1 MQSDNINHSS
11 ADGLSEIQEKITE
24 AELYLSQAL
33 FDEARQVYQQLLEEL
48 GSLLQKGSTDSAL
61 RQTCESH
68 RGFIREQ
75 LALIERQEA
84 EFHGQPSEAQP
95 EEHVAAREGD
105 GSAAFNRG
113 QAFLDIGL
121 FAEAIQEFQSAA
133 TLGFKPIECS
143 LQIGKAHF
151 QLGQH
156 REGLR
161 ILEKTYKQKGLDDS
175 DRNLLLGQ
183 MAVGYETA
191 GDMEKALEFYQQLA
205 ASDPTHRT
213 AAKKVKSLADGG
225 DRYQLNVVKLHLKNE
240 QFSKAIKTL
249 RHIESE
255 QQVPVDRLIP
265 LYEQVLEQDPGN
277 ADAMER
283 VAAIYQQM
291 LDNGGAKTDI
301 RLKLARHFLRAGEF
315 DSAANE
321 YLEVM
326 LEDTPYKLTALT
338 ELGEALLKKQDYD
351 RTLELMED
359 ALPWIESIKPGPETL
374 KYYYLLGT
382 ACERKNLYDRAQTYF
397 QRAASIDPTHKVI
410 RSKLQTQTQ
419 TQIQTQKSLF
429 SGGKGLLGLEVDA
442 DLQYEIQAEV
452 GQDEIHQIV
461 RVREVPS
468 GTFRVAKT
476 LLPQLSGGAKVKD
489 FIVKWA
495 YEQVNMEN
503 RNIARVLD
511 VAESEGHYYL
521 IMEDFDTTLE
531 DLLKE
536 KTHLSMTEAVSL
548 ARALLNAL
556 AYAHS
561 HRGADDTLRKI
572 FHLALNSKRVMVSD
586 QLSNAKV
593 ADFGLVYQLH
603 NMLDIRTS
611 YEELSA
617 YELAYMAPEL
627 FNRAPAR
634 MPDKMKQAAD
644 LYSFGLVFYQAIT
657 GKLPFEGPSPEDF
670 KKQHN
675 EKYPVPPRVHISS
688 IPAKLD
694 EAILRCLHKDPKKR
708 WRTPTELDL
717 ALEKIHT

>member
-11 ADGLSEIQEKITE
+11 TNGLSEIQEKINE

-33 FDEARQVYQQLLEEL
+33 FDEARQVYQQLLKEL
-48 GSLLQKGSTDSAL
+48 ESHSQRASTDSAF
-61 RQTCESH
+61 RQTYESF
-68 RGFIREQ
+68 RVSIQEQ
-75 LALIERQEA
+75 LAHIERQEA
-84 EFHGQPSEAQP
+84 EFHGHPPEAKP
-95 EEHVAAREGD
+95 EEHVATQEGE

-133 TLGFKPIECS
+133 TLGFQPIECS
-143 LQIGKAHF
+143 LQIGKAHI

-161 ILEKTYKQKGLDDS
+161 ILEKTYQEKGLDDS
-175 DRNLLLGQ
+175 DRNVLLGQ

-191 GDMEKALEFYQQLA
+191 GDMEKALELYQQLA

-213 AAKKVKSLADGG
+213 AAKKVKSLAKDS

-249 RHIESE
+249 RHMESE
-255 QQVPVDRLIP
+255 QQVPADRLVP
-265 LYEQVLEQDPGN
+265 LYEQVLEKDPGN
-277 ADAMER
+277 ADAIER

-301 RLKLARHFLRAGEF
+301 RLKLARHLLRAGEF

-359 ALPWIESIKPGPETL
+359 ALPWIESIKPGPEIL

-397 QRAASIDPTHKVI
+397 QRAASIDPTHEAI
-410 RSKLQTQTQ
+410 RSKVQTKTQ
-419 TQIQTQKSLF
+419 GPLLST
-429 SGGKGLLGLEVDA
+429 GKGLLGLHVDTN
-442 DLQYEIQAEV
+442 LQYEIQAQL
-452 GQDEIHQIV
+452 GRDEIHQIF
-461 RVREVPS
+461 RVREVQS

-476 LLPQLSGGAKVKD
+476 LLPQLSSGAKIKD
-489 FIVKWA
+489 FIVKWV

-503 RNIARVLD
+503 RNITRVLD
-511 VAESEGHYYL
+511 VAESEGQYYL
-521 IMEDFDTTLE
+521 IMEDFDSTLE
-531 DLLKE
+531 GLLKE
-536 KTHLSMTEAVSL
+536 KTNLPIAEAVSL

-572 FHLALNSKRVMVSD
+572 FHLALNSKRVVVSD
-586 QLSNAKV
+586 QVSNAKIT
-593 ADFGLVYQLH
+593 DFGLVYQLN
-603 NMLDIRTS
+603 NMLDVTTN
-611 YEELSA
+611 YEKLSA

-627 FNRAPAR
+627 FNRIPAR

-644 LYSFGLVFYQAIT
+644 LYSFGLVFYQALT

-675 EKYPVPPRVHISS
+675 EQYPVPPRVHISS

-694 EAILRCLHKDPKKR
+694 EAILKCLHKDPKKR

-717 ALEKIHT
+717 ALEKIIV

>member
-1 MQSDNINHSS
+1 MQADTTKHSS
-11 ADGLSEIQEKITE
+11 ANGLSEIQEKINE
-24 AELYLSQAL
+24 AELYLSQGL
-33 FDEARQVYQQLLEEL
+33 FDEARQVYQQLLKEL
-48 GSLLQKGSTDSAL
+48 GSLSQQASTDPAF
-61 RQTCESH
+61 RQAYESR

-84 EFHGQPSEAQP
+84 EFHGQATEAKP
-95 EEHVAAREGD
+95 EKPVAVPEGE
-105 GSAAFNRG
+105 GSASFNRG

-133 TLGFKPIECS
+133 KLGFQQIECS
-143 LQIGKAHF
+143 LQIGKAHI

-161 ILEKTYKQKGLDDS
+161 ILEKTYQQKNLDDS
-175 DRNLLLGQ
+175 DRNVLLGQ

-191 GDMEKALEFYQQLA
+191 GDMEKALELYQRLA
-205 ASDPTHRT
+205 ANDPTHQT
-213 AAKKVKSLADGG
+213 AAKKLKSLAKDS

-249 RHIESE
+249 RHIENE
-255 QQVPVDRLIP
+255 QQVPADRLVP
-265 LYEQVLEQDPGN
+265 LYEQILEKDPSN

-291 LDNGGAKTDI
+291 LDNGSEKTDI
-301 RLKLARHFLRAGEF
+301 RLKLARHLLRAGEF

-321 YLEVM
+321 YLEIM

-338 ELGEALLKKQDYD
+338 ELGEALLQQQDYD
-351 RTLELMED
+351 RTLELLED
-359 ALPWIESIKPGPETL
+359 ALPWIESIKPGPEIL
-374 KYYYLLGT
+374 NYYYLMGT
-382 ACERKNLYDRAQTYF
+382 ACEKKNLYDQAQTYF
-397 QRAASIDPTHKVI
+397 QRAASIDPSHEVI
-410 RSKLQTQTQ
+410 RSKVQTQTQ
-419 TQIQTQKSLF
+419 GPLLSK
-429 SGGKGLLGLEVDA
+429 GKGLLGLHVDT
-442 DLQYEIQAEV
+442 DLQYEIQTEL
-452 GQDEIHQIV
+452 GQDEIHQIF
-461 RVREVPS
+461 RVREVSS

-511 VAESEGHYYL
+511 VAESDGQYYL
-521 IMEDFDTTLE
+521 IMEDFGSTLE

-536 KTHLSMTEAVSL
+536 KTHLTIAEAVSL

-572 FHLALNSKRVMVSD
+572 FHLALNSKRVVVSD
-586 QLSNAKV
+586 QVSNAKII
-593 ADFGLVYQLH
+593 DFGLVFQLN
-603 NMLDIRTS
+603 NMLDLTAN

-617 YELAYMAPEL
+617 FELAFMAPEL
-627 FNRAPAR
+627 FNRPPAR

-644 LYSFGLVFYQAIT
+644 LYSFGLVFYKALT
-657 GKLPFEGPSPEDF
+657 GKLPFKGPSPEDF

-675 EKYPVPPRVHISS
+675 EKYPVPPRVFISS

-694 EAILRCLHKDPKKR
+694 EAILKCLHKDPKKR

-717 ALEKIHT
+717 ALEKIPT

>member
-1 MQSDNINHSS
+1 MQSDNSNHSS
-11 ADGLSEIQEKITE
+11 ANGLSEIQEKINE
-24 AELYLSQAL
+24 AELYLSQGL
-33 FDEARQVYQQLLEEL
+33 FDEASQVYRQLLKEL
-48 GSLLQKGSTDSAL
+48 GTLSQKASNDPAF
-61 RQTCESH
+61 RQTYESR

-84 EFHGQPSEAQP
+84 EFHGHHLEAKP
-95 EEHVAAREGD
+95 EEHVAAQEGE
-105 GSAAFNRG
+105 GSTAFNRG

-133 TLGFKPIECS
+133 TLGFQPTECS
-143 LQIGKAHF
+143 LQIGKAYI

-161 ILEKTYKQKGLDDS
+161 ILEKTYQQKGLDDT
-175 DRNLLLGQ
+175 DRNVLLGQ

-191 GDMEKALEFYQQLA
+191 GDMEKALELYQRLA

-213 AAKKVKSLADGG
+213 AAKKVKSLAKDS
-225 DRYQLNVVKLHLKNE
+225 DRYQLNMVKLHLKNE
-240 QFSKAIKTL
+240 QFSKAINTL
-249 RHIESE
+249 RRMESE
-255 QQVPVDRLIP
+255 QQVPVDRLVP
-265 LYEQVLEQDPGN
+265 LYEQVLEKDPGN

-283 VAAIYQQM
+283 VAAIYQQT
-291 LDNGGAKTDI
+291 LDSGSAKTDI
-301 RLKLARHFLRAGEF
+301 RLKLARHFLRAGEL

-338 ELGEALLKKQDYD
+338 ELGEALLQEQDYD
-351 RTLELMED
+351 RTLELLED

-374 KYYYLLGT
+374 KYYYLMGT
-382 ACERKNLYDRAQTYF
+382 ACEKKNLYDQARTYF
-397 QRAASIDPTHKVI
+397 QRAASIDPTHEAI
-410 RSKLQTQTQ
+410 RSKV
-419 TQIQTQKSLF
+419 QIQTQGPLLSK
-429 SGGKGLLGLEVDA
+429 GKGLLSLHVDT
-442 DLQYEIQAEV
+442 DLQYEIQAEL
-452 GQDEIHQIV
+452 GQDEIHQIF
-461 RVREVPS
+461 RVREVSS
-468 GTFRVAKT
+468 GTLRVAKT

-495 YEQVNMEN
+495 HEQVNMEN
-503 RNIARVLD
+503 CNITRVLD
-511 VAESEGHYYL
+511 VAESEGQYYL
-521 IMEDFDTTLE
+521 ITEDFNSTLE

-536 KTHLSMTEAVSL
+536 KTHLPIAEAVSL

-561 HRGADDTLRKI
+561 HRGADDALRKI
-572 FHLALNSKRVMVSD
+572 FHLALNSKRVVVSD
-586 QLSNAKV
+586 QVSNAKIT
-593 ADFGLVYQLH
+593 DFGLVFQLN
-603 NMLDIRTS
+603 NMLNLATN

-617 YELAYMAPEL
+617 FELAYMAPEL
-627 FNRAPAR
+627 FNHAPAR
-634 MPDKMKQAAD
+634 MLDKMKQAAD
-644 LYSFGLVFYQAIT
+644 LYSFGLVFYQALT

-675 EKYPVPPRVHISS
+675 EQYPVPPRVYISS

-694 EAILRCLHKDPKKR
+694 EAILKCLHKDPKKR

-717 ALEKIHT
+717 ALEKIPT

>member
-11 ADGLSEIQEKITE
+11 ANGLSEIQEKINE
-24 AELYLSQAL
+24 AELYLSQGL
-33 FDEARQVYQQLLEEL
+33 FDEARQAYQQLLKEL
-48 GSLLQKGSTDSAL
+48 GSLSQKGSTDPAF
-61 RQTCESH
+61 RQTCESR
-68 RGFIREQ
+68 RGFVREQ

-84 EFHGQPSEAQP
+84 EFHGQPSEAKP
-95 EEHVAAREGD
+95 EEHVAAQEGE

-121 FAEAIQEFQSAA
+121 FAEAIQEFQNAA
-133 TLGFKPIECS
+133 TLGFQPIECS
-143 LQIGKAHF
+143 LQIGKAHI

-161 ILEKTYKQKGLDDS
+161 ILEKTYKQKGLNDT
-175 DRNLLLGQ
+175 DRNVLLGQ

-191 GDMEKALEFYQQLA
+191 GDMEKALELYQQLA

-213 AAKKVKSLADGG
+213 AAKKVESLAKDS

-249 RHIESE
+249 RHMESE
-255 QQVPVDRLIP
+255 QQVPVDRLVP
-265 LYEQVLEQDPGN
+265 LYEQVLEKDPGN

-291 LDNGGAKTDI
+291 LDNGSEKTDI
-301 RLKLARHFLRAGEF
+301 RLKLARHLLRAGEF

-326 LEDTPYKLTALT
+326 LVDTPYKLTALT

-374 KYYYLLGT
+374 KYYYLIGT
-382 ACERKNLYDRAQTYF
+382 ACEKKNLYDQAQTYF
-397 QRAASIDPTHKVI
+397 QRAASIDPTHEAI
-410 RSKLQTQTQ
+410 RSKVQTQTQ
-419 TQIQTQKSLF
+419 GPLLST
-429 SGGKGLLGLEVDA
+429 GKGLLGLHVDT
-442 DLQYEIQAEV
+442 DLQYEIQAEL
-452 GQDEIHQIV
+452 GQDEIHQIF

-503 RNIARVLD
+503 RNITRVLD
-511 VAESEGHYYL
+511 VAESDGQYYL
-521 IMEDFDTTLE
+521 IMEDFGSTLE

-536 KTHLSMTEAVSL
+536 KTHLPIAEAVSL

-572 FHLALNSKRVMVSD
+572 FHLALNSKRVVVSD
-586 QLSNAKV
+586 QVSNAKIT
-593 ADFGLVYQLH
+593 DFGLVFQLN
-603 NMLDIRTS
+603 NMLDLTAN

-617 YELAYMAPEL
+617 FELAFMAPEL
-627 FNRAPAR
+627 FNRPPAR

-644 LYSFGLVFYQAIT
+644 LYSFGLVFYKAIT
-657 GKLPFEGPSPEDF
+657 GKLPFKGPSPEDF

-675 EKYPVPPRVHISS
+675 EKYPVPPRVFISS

-694 EAILRCLHKDPKKR
+694 EAILKCLHKDPKKR

-717 ALEKIHT
+717 ALEKIPT

>member
-11 ADGLSEIQEKITE
+11 ANGLSEIQKKINE
-24 AELYLSQAL
+24 AELYLSQGL
-33 FDEARQVYQQLLEEL
+33 FDEARQAYQQLLKEL
-48 GSLLQKGSTDSAL
+48 GSHSQRVSTDPAF
-61 RQTCESH
+61 RQTYESF
-68 RGFIREQ
+68 RGTIREQ

-84 EFHGQPSEAQP
+84 EFHGQPSEAKP
-95 EEHVAAREGD
+95 EEHVAAQEGE

-121 FAEAIQEFQSAA
+121 FAEAIQEFQNAA
-133 TLGFKPIECS
+133 TLGFQPIECS
-143 LQIGKAHF
+143 LQIGKAHI

-161 ILEKTYKQKGLDDS
+161 ILEKTYKQKDLNDT
-175 DRNLLLGQ
+175 DRNVLLGQ

-191 GDMEKALEFYQQLA
+191 GDMEKALELYQQLA

-213 AAKKVKSLADGG
+213 AAKKVESLAKDS

-249 RHIESE
+249 RHMESE
-255 QQVPVDRLIP
+255 QQVPVDRLVP
-265 LYEQVLEQDPGN
+265 LYEQVLEKDPGN

-291 LDNGGAKTDI
+291 LDNGSEKTDI
-301 RLKLARHFLRAGEF
+301 RLKLARHLLRAGEF

-326 LEDTPYKLTALT
+326 LVDTPYKLTALT

-359 ALPWIESIKPGPETL
+359 ALPWIESMKPGPETL
-374 KYYYLLGT
+374 KYYYLIGT
-382 ACERKNLYDRAQTYF
+382 ACEKKNLYDQAQTYF
-397 QRAASIDPTHKVI
+397 QRAASIDPTHEVI
-410 RSKLQTQTQ
+410 RSKVQTQTQ
-419 TQIQTQKSLF
+419 GPLLST
-429 SGGKGLLGLEVDA
+429 GKGLLGLHVDT
-442 DLQYEIQAEV
+442 DLQYEIQAEL
-452 GQDEIHQIV
+452 GQDEIHQIF

-476 LLPQLSGGAKVKD
+476 LLPQVSGGAKVKD

-503 RNIARVLD
+503 RNITRVLD
-511 VAESEGHYYL
+511 VAESDGQYYL
-521 IMEDFDTTLE
+521 IMEDFGSTLE

-536 KTHLSMTEAVSL
+536 KTHLPIAEAVSL

-572 FHLALNSKRVMVSD
+572 FHLALNSKRVVVSD
-586 QLSNAKV
+586 QVSKAKIT
-593 ADFGLVYQLH
+593 DFGLVFQLN
-603 NMLDIRTS
+603 NMLDLTAN

-617 YELAYMAPEL
+617 FELAFMAPEL
-627 FNRAPAR
+627 FNRPPAR

-644 LYSFGLVFYQAIT
+644 LYSFGLVFYKAIT
-657 GKLPFEGPSPEDF
+657 GKLPFKGPSPEDF

-675 EKYPVPPRVHISS
+675 EKYPVPPRVFISS

-694 EAILRCLHKDPKKR
+694 EAILKCLHKDPKKR

-717 ALEKIHT
+717 ALEKIPTK

>member
-11 ADGLSEIQEKITE
+11 ANGLSEIQEKINE
-24 AELYLSQAL
+24 AELYLSQGL
-33 FDEARQVYQQLLEEL
+33 FDEARQAYQKILKEL
-48 GSLLQKGSTDSAL
+48 GSHSQRASTDPAF
-61 RQTCESH
+61 RQTYESF
-68 RGFIREQ
+68 RGSIQEQ

-84 EFHGQPSEAQP
+84 EFHGQPSEAKP
-95 EEHVAAREGD
+95 EEHVAAQEGE
-105 GSAAFNRG
+105 GSVAFNRG

-133 TLGFKPIECS
+133 TSGFQPIECS
-143 LQIGKAHF
+143 LQIGKAHI

-156 REGLR
+156 REGLL
-161 ILEKTYKQKGLDDS
+161 ILEKTYKQKGLDDT
-175 DRNLLLGQ
+175 DRNVLLGQ

-191 GDMEKALEFYQQLA
+191 GDMEKALELYQQLA

-213 AAKKVKSLADGG
+213 AAKKVESLAKDG
-225 DRYQLNVVKLHLKNE
+225 DRYHLNVVKLHLKNE

-249 RHIESE
+249 RHMESE
-255 QQVPVDRLIP
+255 QQVPVDRLVP
-265 LYEQVLEQDPGN
+265 LYEQVLEKDPGN

-283 VAAIYQQM
+283 VAASYQQM
-291 LDNGGAKTDI
+291 LDNGSEKTDI
-301 RLKLARHFLRAGEF
+301 RLKLARHLLRAGEF

-338 ELGEALLKKQDYD
+338 ELGEALLQKQDYD

-359 ALPWIESIKPGPETL
+359 ALPWIESIEPGPETL
-374 KYYYLLGT
+374 QYYYLMGT
-382 ACERKNLYDRAQTYF
+382 ACEKKNLYDQARTYF
-397 QRAASIDPTHKVI
+397 QRAASIDPTHEAI
-410 RSKLQTQTQ
+410 RSKVQTQTQ
-419 TQIQTQKSLF
+419 GPLLSK
-429 SGGKGLLGLEVDA
+429 GKGLLSLHVDT
-442 DLQYEIQAEV
+442 DLQYEIQAEL
-452 GQDEIHQIV
+452 GQDEIHQIF
-461 RVREVPS
+461 RVREVSS
-468 GTFRVAKT
+468 GTFRAAKT

-511 VAESEGHYYL
+511 VAESDGQYYL
-521 IMEDFDTTLE
+521 IMEDFGSTLE

-536 KTHLSMTEAVSL
+536 KTHLPIAEAVSL

-572 FHLALNSKRVMVSD
+572 FHLALNSKRVVVSD
-586 QLSNAKV
+586 QVSNAKIT
-593 ADFGLVYQLH
+593 DFGLVFQLN
-603 NMLDIRTS
+603 NMLDVTAN

-617 YELAYMAPEL
+617 FELAFMAPEL
-627 FNRAPAR
+627 FSRAPTR

-644 LYSFGLVFYQAIT
+644 LYSFGLVFYKALT
-657 GKLPFEGPSPEDF
+657 GKLPFKGPSPEDF

-675 EKYPVPPRVHISS
+675 EKYPVPPRVFISS

-694 EAILRCLHKDPKKR
+694 EAILKCLYKDPKKR

-717 ALEKIHT
+717 ALEKIRT

>member
-11 ADGLSEIQEKITE
+11 ANGLSEIQEKINE
-24 AELYLSQAL
+24 AELYLSQGL
-33 FDEARQVYQQLLEEL
+33 FDEARQAYQQLLKEL
-48 GSLLQKGSTDSAL
+48 GSLSQRASTDPAF
-61 RQTCESH
+61 RQTYESF
-68 RGFIREQ
+68 RGSIRKQ

-84 EFHGQPSEAQP
+84 EFHGQPSEAKP
-95 EEHVAAREGD
+95 EEHVAAQEGE
-105 GSAAFNRG
+105 GSATFNRG

-133 TLGFKPIECS
+133 TLGFQPIECS
-143 LQIGKAHF
+143 LQIGKAHL

-161 ILEKTYKQKGLDDS
+161 ILEKTSKQKGLDDT
-175 DRNLLLGQ
+175 DRNVLLGQ

-191 GDMEKALEFYQQLA
+191 GDMEKALELYQQLA

-213 AAKKVKSLADGG
+213 AAKKVESLAKEG

-249 RHIESE
+249 RHMESE
-255 QQVPVDRLIP
+255 QQVPVDRLVP
-265 LYEQVLEQDPGN
+265 LYEQVLEKDPGN

-283 VAAIYQQM
+283 VTAIYQQM
-291 LDNGGAKTDI
+291 LDNGSAKTDI
-301 RLKLARHFLRAGEF
+301 RLKLARHLLRAGEF
-315 DSAANE
+315 DGAANE

-338 ELGEALLKKQDYD
+338 ELGQALLQKQDYD
-351 RTLELMED
+351 RTLELLED
-359 ALPWIESIKPGPETL
+359 ALPWIESIKPGPEIL
-374 KYYYLLGT
+374 NYYYLMGT
-382 ACERKNLYDRAQTYF
+382 ACEKKNLYDQAQTYF
-397 QRAASIDPTHKVI
+397 QRAASIDPTHQAI
-410 RSKLQTQTQ
+410 RSKVQTQTQ
-419 TQIQTQKSLF
+419 RPLWSK
-429 SGGKGLLGLEVDA
+429 GKGLLGLHVDT
-442 DLQYEIQAEV
+442 DLQYEIQAEL
-452 GQDEIHQIV
+452 GQDEIHQIF

-468 GTFRVAKT
+468 GSFRVAKT

-503 RNIARVLD
+503 RNITRVLD
-511 VAESEGHYYL
+511 VAESEGQYYL
-521 IMEDFDTTLE
+521 IMENFDSTLE
-531 DLLKE
+531 DLLRE
-536 KTHLSMTEAVSL
+536 KTHLPIAEALGL

-572 FHLALNSKRVMVSD
+572 FHLALNSRRVVVSD
-586 QLSNAKV
+586 QVSNAKIT
-593 ADFGLVYQLH
+593 DFGLVFQLN
-603 NMLDIRTS
+603 NMLDLTTS

-617 YELAYMAPEL
+617 FELAYMAPEL

-644 LYSFGLVFYQAIT
+644 LYSFGLVFYQALT
-657 GKLPFEGPSPEDF
+657 GKLPFKGPSPEDF

-675 EKYPVPPRVHISS
+675 EKYPVPPRVFISS

-717 ALEKIHT
+717 ALEKIPT

>member
-1 MQSDNINHSS
+1 MQADTTKHSS
-11 ADGLSEIQEKITE
+11 ANGLSEIQEKINE
-24 AELYLSQAL
+24 AELYLSQGL
-33 FDEARQVYQQLLEEL
+33 FDEARQVYQQLLKEL
-48 GSLLQKGSTDSAL
+48 GSLSQQASTDPAF
-61 RQTCESH
+61 RQAYESR

-84 EFHGQPSEAQP
+84 EFHGQATEAKP
-95 EEHVAAREGD
+95 EKPVAVPEGE
-105 GSAAFNRG
+105 GSASFNRG

-133 TLGFKPIECS
+133 KLGFQQIECS
-143 LQIGKAHF
+143 LQIGKAHI

-161 ILEKTYKQKGLDDS
+161 ILEKTYQQKNLDDS
-175 DRNLLLGQ
+175 DRNVLLGQ

-191 GDMEKALEFYQQLA
+191 GDMEKALELYQRLA
-205 ASDPTHRT
+205 ANDPTHQT
-213 AAKKVKSLADGG
+213 AAKKLKSLAKDS

-249 RHIESE
+249 RHIENE
-255 QQVPVDRLIP
+255 QQVPADRLVP
-265 LYEQVLEQDPGN
+265 LYEQILEKDPSN

-291 LDNGGAKTDI
+291 LDNGSEKTDI
-301 RLKLARHFLRAGEF
+301 RLKLARHLLRAGEF

-321 YLEVM
+321 YLEIM

-338 ELGEALLKKQDYD
+338 ELGEALLQQQDYD
-351 RTLELMED
+351 RTLELLED
-359 ALPWIESIKPGPETL
+359 ALPWIESIKPGPEIL
-374 KYYYLLGT
+374 NYYYLMGT
-382 ACERKNLYDRAQTYF
+382 ACEKKNLYDQAQTYF
-397 QRAASIDPTHKVI
+397 QRAASIDPTHEAI
-410 RSKLQTQTQ
+410 RSKVQTQTQ
-419 TQIQTQKSLF
+419 GPLLSR
-429 SGGKGLLGLEVDA
+429 GKGLLSLPVGT
-442 DLQYEIQAEV
+442 DLKYEIQTEL
-452 GQDEIHQIV
+452 GQDEIHQIF
-461 RVREVPS
+461 RVREAAS
-468 GTFRVAKT
+468 GPFRVAKT
-476 LLPQLSGGAKVKD
+476 LLPQLSGGTKVKD

-511 VAESEGHYYL
+511 VAESDGQYYL
-521 IMEDFDTTLE
+521 IMEDFGSTLE

-536 KTHLSMTEAVSL
+536 KTHLTIAEAVSL

-572 FHLALNSKRVMVSD
+572 FHLALNSKRVVVSD
-586 QLSNAKV
+586 QVSNAKII
-593 ADFGLVYQLH
+593 DFGLVFQLN
-603 NMLDIRTS
+603 NMLDLTAN

-617 YELAYMAPEL
+617 FELAFMAPEL
-627 FNRAPAR
+627 FNRPPAR

-644 LYSFGLVFYQAIT
+644 LYSFGLVFYKALT
-657 GKLPFEGPSPEDF
+657 GKLPFKGPSPEDF

-675 EKYPVPPRVHISS
+675 EKYPVPPRVFISS

-694 EAILRCLHKDPKKR
+694 EAILKCLHKDPKKR

-717 ALEKIHT
+717 ALEKIPT

>member
-11 ADGLSEIQEKITE
+11 ANGLSEIQEKINE
-24 AELYLSQAL
+24 AELYLSQGL
-33 FDEARQVYQQLLEEL
+33 FDEARQAYQQLLKEL
-48 GSLLQKGSTDSAL
+48 GSLSQRASTDPAF
-61 RQTCESH
+61 RQTYESF
-68 RGFIREQ
+68 RGSIREQ

-84 EFHGQPSEAQP
+84 EFHGQPSEAKP
-95 EEHVAAREGD
+95 EEHVAAQEGE

-133 TLGFKPIECS
+133 TLGFQPIECS
-143 LQIGKAHF
+143 LQIGKAHL

-161 ILEKTYKQKGLDDS
+161 ILEKTSKQKGLADT
-175 DRNLLLGQ
+175 DRNVLLGQ

-191 GDMEKALEFYQQLA
+191 GDMEKALELYQQLA

-213 AAKKVKSLADGG
+213 AAKKVKSLAKEG

-249 RHIESE
+249 RHMESE
-255 QQVPVDRLIP
+255 QQVPVDRLVP
-265 LYEQVLEQDPGN
+265 LYEQVLEKDPGN

-283 VAAIYQQM
+283 VTAIYQQM
-291 LDNGGAKTDI
+291 LDNGSAKTDI
-301 RLKLARHFLRAGEF
+301 RLKLARHLLRAGEF
-315 DSAANE
+315 DGAANE

-338 ELGEALLKKQDYD
+338 EFGQALLQKQDYD
-351 RTLELMED
+351 RTLELLED

-374 KYYYLLGT
+374 QYYYLMGT
-382 ACERKNLYDRAQTYF
+382 ACEKKNLYDQAQTYF
-397 QRAASIDPTHKVI
+397 QRAASIDPTHQAI
-410 RSKLQTQTQ
+410 RSKVQTQTQ
-419 TQIQTQKSLF
+419 RPLWST
-429 SGGKGLLGLEVDA
+429 GKDLLGLHVDT
-442 DLQYEIQAEV
+442 DLQYEIQAEL
-452 GQDEIHQIV
+452 GQDEIHQIF

-468 GTFRVAKT
+468 GSFRVAKT

-503 RNIARVLD
+503 RNITRVLD
-511 VAESEGHYYL
+511 VAESEGQYYL
-521 IMEDFDTTLE
+521 IMENFDSTLE
-531 DLLKE
+531 DLLRE
-536 KTHLSMTEAVSL
+536 KTHLPIAEALGL

-572 FHLALNSKRVMVSD
+572 FHLALNSRRVVVSD
-586 QLSNAKV
+586 QVSNAKIT
-593 ADFGLVYQLH
+593 DFGLVFQLN
-603 NMLDIRTS
+603 NMLDLTTS

-617 YELAYMAPEL
+617 FELAYMAPEL

-644 LYSFGLVFYQAIT
+644 LYSFGLVFYQALT
-657 GKLPFEGPSPEDF
+657 GKLPFKGPSPEDF

-675 EKYPVPPRVHISS
+675 EKYPVPPRVFISS

-694 EAILRCLHKDPKKR
+694 EAILKCLHKDPKKR

-717 ALEKIHT
+717 ALEKIPT

>member
-1 MQSDNINHSS
+1 MQSDNINDSS
-11 ADGLSEIQEKITE
+11 ANGLSEIQEKINE
-24 AELYLSQAL
+24 AELYFSQGL
-33 FDEARQVYQQLLEEL
+33 FDEARQAYQQLLKEL
-48 GSLLQKGSTDSAL
+48 GSLSQQASTDPAF
-61 RQTCESH
+61 RQTYESR

-84 EFHGQPSEAQP
+84 EFHGKPSEAKP
-95 EEHVAAREGD
+95 EEHVAAQEGE
-105 GSAAFNRG
+105 GSVAFNRG

-121 FAEAIQEFQSAA
+121 FAEAIQEFQNAA
-133 TLGFKPIECS
+133 TSGFQPIECS
-143 LQIGKAHF
+143 LQIGKAHI

-161 ILEKTYKQKGLDDS
+161 ILEKTYKQKGLDDT
-175 DRNLLLGQ
+175 DRNVLLGQ

-191 GDMEKALEFYQQLA
+191 GDMEKALELYQQLA

-213 AAKKVKSLADGG
+213 AAKKVESLAKDS

-249 RHIESE
+249 RHMESE
-255 QQVPVDRLIP
+255 QQVPVDRLVP
-265 LYEQVLEQDPGN
+265 LYEQVLEKDPGN
-277 ADAMER
+277 ADAIER

-291 LDNGGAKTDI
+291 LDNGSEKTDI
-301 RLKLARHFLRAGEF
+301 RLKLARHLLRAGEF

-382 ACERKNLYDRAQTYF
+382 ACEEKNLYDQAQTYF
-397 QRAASIDPTHKVI
+397 QRAASIDPTHEAI
-410 RSKLQTQTQ
+410 RSKVQTQTQ
-419 TQIQTQKSLF
+419 GPLLSK
-429 SGGKGLLGLEVDA
+429 GKGLLGLHVDT
-442 DLQYEIQAEV
+442 DLQYEIQAEL
-452 GQDEIHQIV
+452 GQDEIHQIF
-461 RVREVPS
+461 RVREVSS

-503 RNIARVLD
+503 RNITRVLD
-511 VAESEGHYYL
+511 VAESDGQYYL
-521 IMEDFDTTLE
+521 IMEDFGSTLE

-536 KTHLSMTEAVSL
+536 KTHLTIAEAVIL

-572 FHLALNSKRVMVSD
+572 FHLALNSKRVVVSD
-586 QLSNAKV
+586 QVSNAKIT
-593 ADFGLVYQLH
+593 DFGLVFQLN
-603 NMLDIRTS
+603 NMLDLTAN

-617 YELAYMAPEL
+617 FELAFMAPEL
-627 FNRAPAR
+627 FNRPPAR

-644 LYSFGLVFYQAIT
+644 LYSFGLVFYKALT
-657 GKLPFEGPSPEDF
+657 GKLPFKGPSPEDF

-675 EKYPVPPRVHISS
+675 EKYPVPPRVFISS

-694 EAILRCLHKDPKKR
+694 EAILKCLHKDPKKR

-717 ALEKIHT
+717 ALEKIPT

>member
-11 ADGLSEIQEKITE
+11 ANGLSEIQEKINE

-33 FDEARQVYQQLLEEL
+33 FDEARQVYQQLLKEL
-48 GSLLQKGSTDSAL
+48 ASLSQKGSTDPAL

-84 EFHGQPSEAQP
+84 EFHGHPPEAKP
-95 EEHVAAREGD
+95 EEHVAPQEGE

-133 TLGFKPIECS
+133 TLGYQPVECS
-143 LQIGKAHF
+143 LQIGKAHM

-156 REGLR
+156 GEGLR

-175 DRNLLLGQ
+175 DRNVLLGQ

-191 GDMEKALEFYQQLA
+191 GDMEKALELYQQLA

-213 AAKKVKSLADGG
+213 AAKKVKSLAKES
-225 DRYQLNVVKLHLKNE
+225 DRYQLNMVKLHLKNE

-255 QQVPVDRLIP
+255 QQVPADRLVP
-265 LYEQVLEQDPGN
+265 LYEQVLEKDPGN

-301 RLKLARHFLRAGEF
+301 RLKLARHFLRAGDL

-338 ELGEALLKKQDYD
+338 ELGEALLKKQDHD
-351 RTLELMED
+351 RTLELMEG

-397 QRAASIDPTHKVI
+397 QRAASIDPTHEVI
-410 RSKLQTQTQ
+410 RSKLQTQAQ
-419 TQIQTQKSLF
+419 GSLL
-429 SGGKGLLGLEVDA
+429 SVGQGLLGLHVDT
-442 DLQYEIQAEV
+442 DLQYEIQAEL
-452 GQDEIHQIV
+452 GRNEIHQIF
-461 RVREVPS
+461 RVREVQS

-476 LLPQLSGGAKVKD
+476 LLPQLSGGAKIKD
-489 FIVKWA
+489 FIVKWV

-503 RNIARVLD
+503 RNITRVLD
-511 VAESEGHYYL
+511 VAESEGQYYL
-521 IMEDFDTTLE
+521 IMENFDSTLE

-536 KTHLSMTEAVSL
+536 RTNLPIAEAVSL
-548 ARALLNAL
+548 AKALLNAL

-561 HRGADDTLRKI
+561 HRGADDNLRKI
-572 FHLALNSKRVMVSD
+572 FHLALNSKRVLVSD
-586 QLSNAKV
+586 QVSNAKIT
-593 ADFGLVYQLH
+593 DFGLVYQLS
-603 NMLDIRTS
+603 NMLDVTTN

-644 LYSFGLVFYQAIT
+644 LYSFGLVFYKALT

-675 EKYPVPPRVHISS
+675 EQYPVPPRVYISS

-694 EAILRCLHKDPKKR
+694 EAILKCLHKDPKKR

-717 ALEKIHT
+717 ALEKIIV

>member
-1 MQSDNINHSS
+1 MQSDNINDSS
-11 ADGLSEIQEKITE
+11 ANGLSEIQEKINE
-24 AELYLSQAL
+24 AELYLSQGL
-33 FDEARQVYQQLLEEL
+33 FDEARQAYQQLLKEL
-48 GSLLQKGSTDSAL
+48 GFHSQQASTDPAF
-61 RQTCESH
+61 RQTYESF
-68 RGFIREQ
+68 RGSIREQ

-84 EFHGQPSEAQP
+84 EFHGQPSEAKP
-95 EEHVAAREGD
+95 EEHVAAQEGE
-105 GSAAFNRG
+105 GSVAFNRG

-121 FAEAIQEFQSAA
+121 FAEAIQEFQNAA
-133 TLGFKPIECS
+133 TSGFQPIECS
-143 LQIGKAHF
+143 LQIGKAHI

-156 REGLR
+156 REGLL
-161 ILEKTYKQKGLDDS
+161 ILEKTYKQKGLDDT
-175 DRNLLLGQ
+175 DRNVLLGQ

-191 GDMEKALEFYQQLA
+191 GDMEKALELYQQLA

-213 AAKKVKSLADGG
+213 AAKKVESLAKDS

-249 RHIESE
+249 RHMESE
-255 QQVPVDRLIP
+255 QQVPVDRLVP
-265 LYEQVLEQDPGN
+265 LYEQVLEKDPGN
-277 ADAMER
+277 ADAIER

-291 LDNGGAKTDI
+291 LDNGSEKTDI
-301 RLKLARHFLRAGEF
+301 RLKLARHLLRAGEF

-374 KYYYLLGT
+374 KYYYLMGT
-382 ACERKNLYDRAQTYF
+382 ACEKKNLYDQAQTYF
-397 QRAASIDPTHKVI
+397 QRAASIDPTHEVI
-410 RSKLQTQTQ
+410 RSKVQTQTQ
-419 TQIQTQKSLF
+419 GPLLSK
-429 SGGKGLLGLEVDA
+429 GKGLLGLHVDT
-442 DLQYEIQAEV
+442 DLQYEIQAEL
-452 GQDEIHQIV
+452 GQDEIHQIF
-461 RVREVPS
+461 RVREVSS

-503 RNIARVLD
+503 RNITRVLD
-511 VAESEGHYYL
+511 VAESDGQYYL
-521 IMEDFDTTLE
+521 IMEDFGSTLE

-536 KTHLSMTEAVSL
+536 KTHLSIAEAVSL

-572 FHLALNSKRVMVSD
+572 FHLALNSKRVVVSD
-586 QLSNAKV
+586 QVSNAKIT
-593 ADFGLVYQLH
+593 DFGLVFQLN
-603 NMLDIRTS
+603 NMLDLTAN

-617 YELAYMAPEL
+617 FELAFMAPEL
-627 FNRAPAR
+627 FNRPPAR

-644 LYSFGLVFYQAIT
+644 LYSFGLVFYKALT
-657 GKLPFEGPSPEDF
+657 GKLPFKGPSPEDF

-675 EKYPVPPRVHISS
+675 EKYPVPPRVFISS

-694 EAILRCLHKDPKKR
+694 EAILKCLHKDPKKR

-717 ALEKIHT
+717 ALEKIPT